1 MTFNQNSYISSNFIP
16 LKMSFPYQFNFFGEK
31 VHYHF
36 IFETLAFFIGVRLY
50 YYHKKG
56 ITDAISDINR
66 LWIMLGAMIGALIGS
81 RVIAM
86 LENPSEIANQTW
98 LTFYQNKT
106 VAGGFLG
113 GLFGVEIIKKIIGVK
128 IASGDIYVI
137 PIIVAL
143 FIGRIGCFSMGI
155 AEATYGIETTFF
167 TGMNLGDGKFRHPV
181 ALYEMI
187 YMVLLF
193 FLFRRIKNVDLINGD
208 RFKLFMVLYFLYR
221 FSVEFIKPYQP
232 LFLYLSSI
240 QWSALFIFVYYY
252 KFIDRILT
260 PKKD

>member
-1 MTFNQNSYISSNFIP
+1 
-16 LKMSFPYQFNFFGEK
+16 
-31 VHYHF
+31 
-36 IFETLAFFIGVRLY
+36 
-50 YYHKKG
+50 
-56 ITDAISDINR
+56 
-66 LWIMLGAMIGALIGS
+66 MLGAMIGALIGS

-167 TGMNLGDGKFRHPV
+167 TGMNLGDGKLRHPV

-193 FLFRRIKNVDLINGD
+193 FLFRRIKNVDLVNGD

-221 FSVEFIKPYQP
+221 FFVEFIKPYQP

-240 QWSALFIFVYYY
+240 QWSAIFIFVYYY
-252 KFIDRILT
+252 KFIDRILK

>member
-56 ITDAISDINR
+56 ITDSISDINR
-66 LWIMLGAMIGALIGS
+66 LWIMLGAMIGALFGS

-155 AEATYGIETTFF
+155 AETTYGIETTFF
-167 TGMNLGDGKFRHPV
+167 TGMNLGDGKLRHPV

-193 FLFRRIKNVDLINGD
+193 FLFRRIKNVSLVNGD

-240 QWSALFIFVYYY
+240 QWSAIFIFVYYY
-252 KFIDRILT
+252 KFILRLFNYA
-260 PKKD
+260 K

>member
-1 MTFNQNSYISSNFIP
+1 MTFPF
-16 LKMSFPYQFNFFGEK
+16 QFDFFGEK

-50 YYHKKG
+50 YYHKKR
-56 ITDAISDINR
+56 ITDSISDINR

-167 TGMNLGDGKFRHPV
+167 TGMNLGDGKLRHPV

-193 FLFRRIKNVDLINGD
+193 FLFRRIKNMDFVNGD

-221 FSVEFIKPYQP
+221 FSVEFFKPYQP

-240 QWSALFIFVYYY
+240 QWSAIFIFIYYY
-252 KFIDRILT
+252 KFILRLFNYA
-260 PKKD
+260 K

>member
-1 MTFNQNSYISSNFIP
+1 MT
-16 LKMSFPYQFNFFGEK
+16 FPYQFNFFGEK

-50 YYHKKG
+50 YYHKKR
-56 ITDAISDINR
+56 ITDSISDINR

-155 AEATYGIETTFF
+155 AETTYGIETTFF
-167 TGMNLGDGKFRHPV
+167 MGMNLGDGKLRHPV

-193 FLFRRIKNVDLINGD
+193 FLFRRIKNVDLVNGD

>member
-1 MTFNQNSYISSNFIP
+1 
-16 LKMSFPYQFNFFGEK
+16 MSFPFQFNFFGEK

-50 YYHKKG
+50 YYQKKG
-56 ITDAISDINR
+56 ITDSISDINR
-66 LWIMLGAMIGALIGS
+66 LWIMLGAMIGALVGS

-86 LENPSEIANQTW
+86 LENPSEIVNQT
-98 LTFYQNKT
+98 LLKFYQNKT

-113 GLFGVEIIKKIIGVK
+113 GLFGVELFKKFIGVK
-128 IASGDIYVI
+128 IASGDLYVI

-143 FIGRIGCFSMGI
+143 FIGRIGCFAMGI
-155 AEATYGIETTFF
+155 DEPTYGIETTFF
-167 TGMNLGDGKFRHPV
+167 TGMDLGDGKLRHPV

-193 FLFRRIKNVDLINGD
+193 LLFRKIKNINLINGD

-221 FSVEFIKPYQP
+221 FCVEFIKPYQP
-232 LFLYLSSI
+232 LFLHLSVI

-252 KFIDRILT
+252 KFISRLLT
-260 PKKD
+260 YAK

>member
-56 ITDAISDINR
+56 ITDSISDINR

-167 TGMNLGDGKFRHPV
+167 TGMNLGDGKLRHPV
-181 ALYEMI
+181 SLYEMI

-193 FLFRRIKNVDLINGD
+193 FLFRRIKNVDLVNGD

-240 QWSALFIFVYYY
+240 QWSAIFIFVYYWS
-252 KFIDRILT
+252 FFTRIF
-260 PKKD
+260 KK

>member
-1 MTFNQNSYISSNFIP
+1 
-16 LKMSFPYQFNFFGEK
+16 MSFPYQFNFFGEK

-66 LWIMLGAMIGALIGS
+66 LWIMLGAMMGALIGS

-167 TGMNLGDGKFRHPV
+167 TGMNLGDGKLRHPV

-193 FLFRRIKNVDLINGD
+193 FLFRRIKNVDLVNGD

-240 QWSALFIFVYYY
+240 QWSAIFIFVYYWR
-252 KFIDRILT
+252 FFTRIF
-260 PKKD
+260 KK